1 MEYVDYG
8 IEQENIIIFLHGGG
22 LAPWNFREEANRLE
36 DDYHVIIP
44 VIDGHSGSDR
54 DFTTIGSNADEVI
67 NFIDE
72 KCSGSVF
79 MICGLS
85 LGGQIL
91 VDILSKRKAI
101 CRFAIIES
109 ALVLPMRTTHALI
122 YPTISLCYPL
132 VKKRWFA
139 KLQFHSLHI
148 RKDYFDDYYRDSAA
162 ITKENMISFLSEN
175 SDYQL
180 KDDIEEC
187 QAKTLILV
195 GSRESNIMKRS
206 AEILHK
212 KIPDA
217 SLEILPGYYH
227 GDLSMNHAEL
237 YIGKIFSL
245 IAL

>member
-1 MEYVDYG
+1 MKYVEYG
-8 IEQENIIIFLHGGG
+8 IEQKKIIIFLHGGG
-22 LAPWNFREEANRLE
+22 FAPWNFREEANRLKE
-36 DDYHVIIP
+36 NYHVIIP
-44 VIDGHSGSDR
+44 VLDGHSGSDR
-54 DFTTIGSNADEVI
+54 DFTTIGRNADEVI

-91 VDILSKRKAI
+91 VDILSKRNAI

-122 YPTISLCYPL
+122 KPTISLCYPL

-139 KLQFHSLHI
+139 KLQFQSLHI
-148 RKDYFDDYYRDSAA
+148 EKDYFDDYYRDSAA
-162 ITKENMISFLSEN
+162 ITKENMISILREN
-175 SDYQL
+175 SDYHL
-180 KDDIEEC
+180 KDDIGEC

-195 GSRESNIMKRS
+195 GSRESNIMKKS

-212 KIPDA
+212 KMPDS

-227 GDLSMNHAEL
+227 GDLSMNHAES
-237 YIGKIFSL
+237 YIQKIFSL
-245 IAL
+245 IL

>member
-22 LAPWNFREEANRLE
+22 LAPWNFREEANRLK

-72 KCSGSVF
+72 KCSGNVF

-91 VDILSKRKAI
+91 VDILSKRNAI

-122 YPTISLCYPL
+122 KPTISLCYPL

-139 KLQFHSLHI
+139 KLQFQSLHI
-148 RKDYFDDYYRDSAA
+148 EKDYFDDYYRDSAA
-162 ITKENMISFLSEN
+162 ITKENMISILREN

-180 KDDIEEC
+180 KDDIGEC

-195 GSRESNIMKRS
+195 GSRESNIMKKS

-212 KIPDA
+212 KMPDS

-227 GDLSMNHAEL
+227 GDLSMNHAES
-237 YIGKIFSL
+237 YIQKIFSL
-245 IAL
+245 IL